1 MSQHGMGFC
10 RDRGCGM
17 RFRWKRG
24 CGMRFRRKG
33 SGGRGGCIEGVNS
46 VYDEVLGAKPLGVR
60 FGLEF
65 LERDLKKNIIR
76 KKSNKING
84 LVGM

>member
-1 MSQHGMGFC
+1 
-10 RDRGCGM
+10 M

-24 CGMRFRRKG
+24 SGMRFRRKR

-65 LERDLKKNIIR
+65 LERD
-76 KKSNKING
+76 
-84 LVGM
+84 